1 MPKEREDRGGAE
13 DLSGWERMTTIDE
26 PRLSELVEL
35 YEELGMDVLLRPVS
49 AEELGQECAECVL
62 AEPERYRTIYT
73 RRRREGV
80 REAGE

>member
-1 MPKEREDRGGAE
+1 MAEDREGREGIV

-35 YEELGMDVLLRPVS
+35 YEELGFEVLLRPVS

-62 AEPERYRTIYT
+62 AAPERYRTIYT
-73 RRRREGV
+73 RLK
-80 REAGE
+80 

>member
-1 MPKEREDRGGAE
+1 MAEDRKENGGTE

-35 YEELGMDVLLRPVS
+35 YEELGMEVLLRPVS

-62 AEPERYRTIYT
+62 AEPGRYY
-73 RRRREGV
+73 
-80 REAGE
+80 